1 MTTRAQVSA
10 GSDGEKALQ
19 EALAV
24 TPAPEF
30 AARVRERVCKEAPR
44 AATGWWPRVAFAGA
58 VVTAVMIAAALWNG
72 RTGPERAAIAN
83 RAITR
88 TQAGAAVEARGPEPA
103 RAPSP
108 MPEDPA
114 SRSIATR
121 AVTPPLIITRAP
133 VHEEPR
139 EVLVPD
145 DERRALDRFLIA
157 MREGRAAVPAP
168 RRVLEDEYGRLLE
181 PRPIEIPLLKPIEPL
196 PGTAADRSGSKDK

>member
-24 TPAPEF
+24 TPSPEF
-30 AARVRERVCKEAPR
+30 AARVRERVRKEAPR
-44 AATGWWPRVAFAGA
+44 AAAGWWPRVAFAGA
-58 VVTAVMIAAALWNG
+58 VVAAVMIAAALWNG
-72 RTGPERAAIAN
+72 RTGPERAAVAG
-83 RAITR
+83 RTMTR
-88 TQAGAAVEARGPEPA
+88 TPAAAAVETRRPEPA
-103 RAPSP
+103 PTPSP

-121 AVTPPLIITRAP
+121 AVTLPLIITRAP
-133 VHEEPR
+133 VHEDPR

-157 MREGRAAVPAP
+157 IREGRAAVPAP

-181 PRPIEIPLLKPIEPL
+181 PRPIEIPVLKPIEPL

>member
-10 GSDGEKALQ
+10 GSDGERALQ

-24 TPAPEF
+24 TPSPEF
-30 AARVRERVCKEAPR
+30 AARVRERVREEAPR
-44 AATGWWPRVAFAGA
+44 PATGWWPRVAFAGA

-88 TQAGAAVEARGPEPA
+88 TQAGAAVEARRPEPA
-103 RAPSP
+103 RAPS
-108 MPEDPA
+108 
-114 SRSIATR
+114 
-121 AVTPPLIITRAP
+121 PPLIITRAP

-157 MREGRAAVPAP
+157 MREGRAEVPAP